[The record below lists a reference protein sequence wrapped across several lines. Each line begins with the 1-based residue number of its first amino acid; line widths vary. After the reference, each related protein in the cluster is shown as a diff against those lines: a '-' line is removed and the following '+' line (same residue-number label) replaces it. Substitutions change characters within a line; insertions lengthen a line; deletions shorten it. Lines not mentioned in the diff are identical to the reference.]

1 MRTCV
6 RTLAVVLV
14 VSLAPAATVLAQNA
28 QISGSVKDQTG
39 AVLPGVTVT
48 AKNIATGLTRT
59 AVSQSNG
66 DFRIPALPPGTYT
79 ITTELQS
86 FAVETRPDIVLIIDQ
101 DAVINFTLK
110 PARISEAVTVTGES
124 PIVDTTKSDVS
135 TSVSTQQIQDLPV
148 ASRRWIDLA
157 MLTPGTSQDNIRGF
171 FYRGNVNIGAG
182 TREYSNGFIVDGVNN
197 TWAEMG
203 EPRQNFAMD
212 AIQEFKVST
221 SNYKAEYGLAT
232 GGLLTVVTKSGT
244 NKMHSSALLFFRHSD
259 LTAEEYPQLQLDRQ
273 QEVPDGTNKPAYH
286 RYQYGGTIGGPIIQ
300 NKTHY
305 FAAYEGTNEQ
315 QNFTINTHGVWPDQD
330 GVFPSKQNRWT
341 YNIKIDHTL
350 SNSQSVFFRW
360 GAEDEYRPIITTGLR
375 TSPSASFDFAV
386 PRQSAVFSH
395 TWVMSSSSLNDARFQ
410 YAFSKYQVSPPYSHG
425 DWAPGDFTAR
435 LKYCT
440 PVYNYPSIVVGG
452 CGNAQ
457 MGPEHRYQVKDDF
470 SHLMQGWGGM
480 HQWKMGVD
488 FSYVPFEG
496 DLTNSPYGS
505 WTFPKD
511 TVYNAADPS
520 TYPTRYTESL
530 PTYANI
536 PTKTFAAYGQDDWKI
551 RENITLNLGL
561 RYDLQVGSFNENIPD
576 LLSKIQD
583 KLGRGGTFPVD
594 PSVIAQP
601 KSGRGDFN
609 NFGPRVGIAWD
620 PQNNG
625 ITNIHAAYGIFYDNM
640 RTLQN
645 FNELTWPQA
654 QQVIINNPSYPDP
667 YNGVPR
673 STFVSTAP
681 PNISV
686 MSNATVSPYA
696 QQVDAGINRV
706 VRREFAVSADV
717 TFVNRY
723 SDRDTVDPNIPTTPF
738 GKVRP
743 YPQFNQVSFWQSTA
757 DNTYRALLLKV
768 EKRMS
773 HRYQFLTS
781 YTLSYAKDIGFSNA
795 LGDVYGYTKFSR
807 WGVADRRHRLVVSG
821 IVQLPWQ
828 AQVSAIGDFRSSLPF
843 SPTSSLGDLNGDGY
857 TGDLPP
863 GVIPNSGC
871 RSLNLDAINA
881 VRAGRT
887 PPLTAVSKVDCPGF
901 SNIDLRFSKN
911 FVVAKSHQVEFIAQ
925 LFNVFNT
932 ANFAPPNGSITAA
945 SDSSGRPLFGQT
957 SSLLANINAPSRQAE
972 FALRWRF

>member
-1 MRTCV
+1 MRKP
-6 RTLAVVLV
+6 VL
-14 VSLAPAATVLAQNA
+14 SLVLFTAIFTATAAYAQNA
-28 QISGSVKDQTG
+28 QISGTLKDQTG
-39 AVLPGVTVT
+39 AIVPGVTVT
-48 AKNIATGLTRT
+48 AKNVDTGLSRS
-59 AVSQSNG
+59 AVSQTNG
-66 DFRIPALPPGTYT
+66 DYRIPALPPGRYT
-79 ITTELQS
+79 LTTELS
-86 FAVETRPDIVLIIDQ
+86 GFAVETRPDIVLIIDQ

-110 PARISEAVTVTGES
+110 PARVSEAVTVTGES

-171 FYRGNVNIGAG
+171 FYRGNVNVGAG

-244 NKMHSSALLFFRHSD
+244 NQLHGSGLIFFRHSD
-259 LTAEEYPQLQLDRQ
+259 LTAEEYPQLLLDRQ
-273 QEVPDGTNKPAYH
+273 QGVPDGTNKPPYH
-286 RYQYGGTIGGPIIQ
+286 RYQYGGTVGGPIVHDR
-300 NKTHY
+300 THY
-305 FAAYEGTNEQ
+305 FVAYEGTKEQ

-330 GVFPSKQNRWT
+330 KVYPSKQTRWT
-341 YNIKIDHTL
+341 YNGKVDHQI
-350 SNSQSVFFRW
+350 SSSQSLFFRW
-360 GAEDEYRPIITTGLR
+360 GAEDEYRPIITTGGR

-386 PRQSAVFSH
+386 PRQSAVLSH
-395 TWVMSSSSLNDARFQ
+395 TWVMSNATLNDARVQ
-410 YAFSKYQVSPPYSHG
+410 YAYSKYEVAPPYSHG

-440 PVYNYPSIVVGG
+440 PVFSYPSIVLGG

-470 SHLMQGWGGM
+470 SHLTQGWGGA
-480 HQWKMGVD
+480 HQWKMGAD

-511 TVYNAADPS
+511 VVYNAADK
-520 TYPTRYTESL
+520 TTWPTRYTESL

-536 PTKTFAAYGQDDWKI
+536 PTRTFAAYAQDDWKL
-551 RENITLNLGL
+551 RNNITLNLGL
-561 RYDLQVGSFNENIPD
+561 RYDVQLGSFNENVPN
-576 LLSKIQD
+576 LLSKIQA
-583 KLGRGGTFPVD
+583 KLGRNGTFPVD
-594 PSVIAQP
+594 PSAIAQP
-601 KSGRGDFN
+601 KSGRGDHN
-609 NFGPRVGIAWD
+609 NFGPRIGIAWD

-645 FNELTWPQA
+645 FGELTWPQA
-654 QQVIINNPSYPDP
+654 QAVVINNPTFPDP

-673 STFVSTAP
+673 NSFVSTAP

-686 MSNATVSPYA
+686 ESNATVSPYA
-696 QQVDAGINRV
+696 QQVDAGINRIIASQ
-706 VRREFAVSADV
+706 FAVSADF

-723 SDRDTVDPNIPTTPF
+723 SDRDTVDPNIPVVPF
-738 GKVRP
+738 QAATKP
-743 YPQFNQVSFWQSTA
+743 YTQFNQVSFWQSTS

-773 HRYQFLTS
+773 HHYQFLTS

-795 LGDVYGYTKFSR
+795 LGDHYGYVKFPR
-807 WGVADRRHRLVVSG
+807 WGAADRRHRLVVSG
-821 IVQLPWQ
+821 IAQLPAQ
-828 AQVSAIGDFRSSLPF
+828 MQVSVIGDFRSSLPF
-843 SPTSSLGDLNGDGY
+843 GPSSSLGDLNGDGY
-857 TGDLPP
+857 TGDLPA
-863 GVIPNSGC
+863 GVTPSSGC
-871 RSLNLDAINA
+871 RALNLDAINA
-881 VRAGRT
+881 IRTGRGLT
-887 PPLTAVSKVDCPGF
+887 PVTNVDCPDF
-901 SNIDLRFSKN
+901 ANVDVRFSK
-911 FVVAKSHQVEFIAQ
+911 FFTFARSHQVELIAQ

-932 ANFAPPNGSITAA
+932 ANFATPSGSITAGNDA
-945 SDSSGRPLFGQT
+945 SGRPLFGQT

-972 FALRWRF
+972 FALRWKF